1 MSEDWN
7 NCVMV
12 ILLFIVVFIY
22 YSYLKTLLELK
33 REWRNFKCNPI
44 YMLFSSLGK
53 PKSPANSDNVER
65 CIKSVFDTNYNQAEA
80 DIITAQRLY
89 GGTPVPEN

>member
-7 NCVMV
+7 NCIMV

-33 REWRNFKCNPI
+33 RDWRNFKCNPI

-53 PKSPANSDNVER
+53 PKKQSNTDNVER
-65 CIKSVFDTNYNQAEA
+65 CIKSVFDEKYNQADA
-80 DIITAQRLY
+80 NIITAQRLY
-89 GGTPVPEN
+89 SGTGVPE

>member
-7 NCVMV
+7 NCIMV

-33 REWRNFKCNPI
+33 RDWTNFKCNPI

-53 PKSPANSDNVER
+53 PKRPENNDNVER
-65 CIKSVFDTNYNQAEA
+65 CIKSVFDTQYNQTEA
-80 DIITAQRLY
+80 NLTLAKKIY
-89 GGTPVPEN
+89 GEY